1 MHRFWTVYPNERSN
15 IFEFEASEVIQT
27 HDVMMR
33 TILNFYGM
41 PLYQDLEDD
50 PKETHDDSDHMIEQ
64 C

>member
-33 TILNFYGM
+33 TIDQAINEYDRWKVAFGYVEST
-41 PLYQDLEDD
+41 DVEIETTTED
-50 PKETHDDSDHMIEQ
+50 
-64 C
+64 